1 MNLSRLATLA
11 VFFMMVMSA
20 FVTVPTY
27 NVGADEH
34 EGSGDDRGDDE
45 DVVPTA
51 AHATM
56 TMESLEDWM
65 VEFQLEMPIDWSN
78 EARNEISSMCEMM
91 LGTPPGEINQ
101 ECFDHWVMMLMSD
114 DHGEH
119 DHDDEFRCPPEMD
132 DATCATFTE
141 CFDNILIT
149 AGTNDDPD
157 KYYDFLKMEK
167 GNYQYATQYSVPD
180 NMNKTMEYWNK
191 EKDMGLNT
199 LPILQEDYVKHLS
212 MLNLPVGSHI
222 VVGKM
227 KGRFDTE
234 DALKKLPTNNKY
246 HGLGKGKYIDKGI
259 YIVLYA
265 IRKI

>member
-1 MNLSRLATLA
+1 MRVYFHANNKATLEA
-11 VFFMMVMSA
+11 LQKCGVK
-20 FVTVPTY
+20 
-27 NVGADEH
+27 NVLVSH
-34 EGSGDDRGDDE
+34 KYS
-45 DVVPTA
+45 
-51 AHATM
+51 H
-56 TMESLEDWM
+56 
-65 VEFQLEMPIDWSN
+65 N
-78 EARNEISSMCEMM
+78 IS
-91 LGTPPGEINQ
+91 
-101 ECFDHWVMMLMSD
+101 
-114 DHGEH
+114 
-119 DHDDEFRCPPEMD
+119 
-132 DATCATFTE
+132 TFTE

-212 MLNLPVGSHI
+212 MLNLPVDSHI

-246 HGLGKGKYIDKGI
+246 HGLGKGKYIDKGMFESI
-259 YIVLYA
+259 DTSLWISAAMSKKCDIWHNGTKIPMKFGENNVFEPVLEHYCEEYKDNME
-265 IRKI
+265 KIGINLHGVKVRHYYTMLKLPIALYYMPLLKHLNSYSDNFIN